1 MVKLQPTRAF
11 WATSRRYSGVMR
23 GSRLPLPAGVAERYA
38 HKLKILAAQMTRETR
53 KAIEDL
59 YAHPDVVE
67 YFKDFS
73 VGMDISPAAQA
84 RILTNKL
91 KDRFEQLFATEAKPA
106 AESMVDQADAASA
119 ADVGRSLRELSGGL
133 KLNTNILTNQM
144 KEFMSATVANNVSL
158 IKSIP
163 SEFFRDVQQA
173 VLSSIADGRG
183 LEDLTAFFQKQEG
196 VQARRA
202 ENIATDQTH
211 KAYNGLNKGRMTQ
224 NGIKKFEWV
233 HSGGGLH
240 PRQHHIDA
248 APGGLNHGIFSFDK
262 LPIIDL
268 STGERGLPGQAIN
281 CRCTMVPVIQFDD
294 GKSDK

>member
-1 MVKLQPTRAF
+1 
-11 WATSRRYSGVMR
+11 MR
-23 GSRLPLPAGVAERYA
+23 GSRLPLPAGVADRYA
-38 HKLKILAAQMTRETR
+38 HKLRVLASQMTRETR

-59 YAHPDVVE
+59 YAHPDVTE
-67 YFKDFS
+67 YFKNFS

-91 KDRFEQLFATEAKPA
+91 KERFEQLFGLSAKPA
-106 AESMVDQADAASA
+106 AESMVDQANAASA
-119 ADVGRSLRELSGGL
+119 ADTGRSLRELSGGL
-133 KLNTNILTNQM
+133 KLNTDILTNQM
-144 KEFMSATVANNVSL
+144 QEFMAATVANNVSL

-163 SEFFRDVQQA
+163 EEFFRDVQQA

-183 LEDLTAFFQKQEG
+183 LEDLTAFFEKQDG
-196 VQARRA
+196 IQRRRA

-224 NGIKKFEWV
+224 NGIKKFQWV

-240 PRQHHIDA
+240 PRLHHIDE
-248 APGGLNHGIFSFDK
+248 APAGLNHGIFSFDK

-268 STGERGLPGQAIN
+268 ATGERGIPGQAIN
-281 CRCTMVPVIQFDD
+281 CRCTMVPVIEFED
-294 GKSDK
+294 GKPEK